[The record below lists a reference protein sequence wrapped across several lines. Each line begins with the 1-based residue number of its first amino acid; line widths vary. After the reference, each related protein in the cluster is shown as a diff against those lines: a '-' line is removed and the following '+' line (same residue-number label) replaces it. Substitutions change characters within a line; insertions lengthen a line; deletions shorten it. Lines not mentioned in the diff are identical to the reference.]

1 MKVTVPM
8 LFAICLFVTGSMFA
22 GSGFNDE
29 IGITKTPGL
38 DDSAEDLEGRAG
50 QYEADS
56 SSDSGSYL
64 GMSIEAVGAVV
75 EGLRWTFALPL
86 ALQNLGLPGWF
97 ALPVATPLQ
106 LISYL
111 GVWQIVRGF
120 RIR

>member
-1 MKVTVPM
+1 M

-29 IGITKTPGL
+29 VGIERTPGL
-38 DDSAEDLEGRAG
+38 DDSAEDLDSRAG
-50 QYEADS
+50 EYQADS
-56 SSDSGSYL
+56 TEDSGSYL

-75 EGLRWTFALPL
+75 EGLKWTFALPL
-86 ALQNLGLPGWF
+86 ALINLGLPSWF
-97 ALPVATPLQ
+97 SLPIATPLQ
-106 LISYL
+106 LVSYL